1 MQKESY
7 TQNRNSAIAWDW
19 RHLTGIGAVGAA
31 LLCGIGTSSNVAA
44 QETAEAWPMA
54 GRTIENTRSAP
65 DEHVIGADNVAKLT
79 PRWSVDTAGNVSAT
93 PTVSNG
99 IVYFPDFGGML
110 WAVDAASG
118 QVKWKRKVSDY
129 SGIDNDASR
138 TSPAV
143 WNGILVIGQGTQLAN
158 NATGAYMLGVKAD
171 TGEPLWRT
179 RVEKDPTAIIT
190 SSPVIDN
197 GVIYTGVSSR
207 AEALKGTPTYR
218 GSVVA
223 LDATSGKL
231 LWQTYMVPKG
241 YTGGSVWGNTAAVDH
256 KTGLLY
262 VTTGNN
268 FSVPKGVCR
277 YPKQTGCKTP
287 AAANLIDSF
296 VALNL
301 KTGKIAWST
310 RTLPADMSTNYDH
323 EDGPDYD
330 FGSGPNIFTTTIN
343 GQSRTLVGA
352 GQKSGVYWAL
362 DPKTGKVVW
371 HTQVGPG
378 SLLGGM
384 LWGTAADGK
393 RVYVSIGNLNHESIA
408 VDMPKDKSTTKGG
421 IWAAV
426 DAATGKVLWRTAD
439 PQDAMDT
446 VAMSE
451 ANGVVY
457 AGSLAGTGANMYA
470 LDAATGEIKWSFS
483 SGGAIVSGA
492 AIVDGTVYWGSGYH
506 TKVLGLPYA
515 GDNHKL
521 YAFGINKQ

>member
-1 MQKESY
+1 MKRVF
-7 TQNRNSAIAWDW
+7 NRQDADRRALSLSWRNPAIA
-19 RHLTGIGAVGAA
+19 TAVAI
-31 LLCGIGTSSNVAA
+31 LSSLIVAA
-44 QETAEAWPMA
+44 PAAAQSAGDWPMA
-54 GRTIENTRSAP
+54 GQNLRNTRSAAG
-65 DEHVIGADNVAKLT
+65 ERAIGLSNVAKLA
-79 PRWSVDTAGNVSAT
+79 PRWSVETDGNVSAT
-93 PTVSNG
+93 PTVAG
-99 IVYFPDFGGML
+99 GVVYVPDFGGSL

-118 QVKWKRKVSDY
+118 QVKWHKKVSDY
-129 SGIDNDASR
+129 SQIPNDASR
-138 TSPAV
+138 TSPAY
-143 WNGILVIGQGTQLAN
+143 WKGTLVIGQGTQIAN
-158 NATGAYMLGVKAD
+158 NPTGAYMLGIKAED
-171 TGEPLWRT
+171 GAPLWRT
-179 RVEKDPTAIIT
+179 QVDTDKSAIIT

-197 GVIYTGVSSR
+197 GIVYVGVSSR
-207 AEALKGTPTYR
+207 AEALKETPQYR

-231 LWQTYMVPKG
+231 LWKTYMVPEG
-241 YTGGSVWGNTAAVDH
+241 YTGGSVWGNTAVVDH
-256 KTGLLY
+256 ETGLLY

-268 FSVPKGVCR
+268 FTVPEGVCR
-277 YPKQTGCKTP
+277 YPGQEKCK
-287 AAANLIDSF
+287 AAVPGNHIDSF

-301 KTGKIAWST
+301 KTGKIAWAT
-310 RTLPADMSTNYDH
+310 RTLSADMSTNYDH
-323 EDGPDYD
+323 DDGPDYD
-330 FGSGPNIFTTTIN
+330 FGSGPNLYTTTV
-343 GQSRTLVGA
+343 GGHKRTLLGA

-362 DPKTGKVVW
+362 EPKTGKVVW

-393 RVYVSIGNLNHESIA
+393 RIYVSIGNLNHESIDVNSPA
-408 VDMPKDKSTTKGG
+408 GTKTTKGG

-439 PQDAMDT
+439 PQQMMDT

-457 AGSLAGTGANMYA
+457 AGSLAGSGANMYA
-470 LDAATGEIKWSFS
+470 LDASTGEIKWSFE
-483 SGGAIVSGA
+483 SGGAVVSGA

-521 YAFGINKQ
+521 YAFSVAKQ

>member
-1 MQKESY
+1 MHKEHY
-7 TQNRNSAIAWDW
+7 KQNGNVPAVWNSIEPTHI
-19 RHLTGIGAVGAA
+19 RAVGAL
-31 LLCGIGTSSNVAA
+31 LLCGGVAIVPAVA
-44 QETAEAWPMA
+44 QENMDAWAMA
-54 GRTIENTRSAP
+54 GQNAQNTRSAP
-65 DEHVIGADNVAKLT
+65 NEHAIGTDNVAQLS
-79 PRWSVDTAGNVSAT
+79 PRWSVETAGNVSAT
-93 PTVSNG
+93 PTVANG
-99 IVYFPDFGGML
+99 TVYVPDFGGML

-118 QVKWKRKVSDY
+118 QVKWKREVSDY
-129 SGIDNDASR
+129 SGIPNDASR

-143 WNGILVIGQGTQLAN
+143 WKDILVIGQGTQIVN
-158 NATGAYMLGVKAD
+158 NPTGAYMLGIKAD

-179 RVEKDPTAIIT
+179 QVEKDPTAVIT
-190 SSPVIDN
+190 SSPVIDD
-197 GVIYTGVSSR
+197 GVVYTGVSSR
-207 AEALKGTPTYR
+207 AEALKGATQYR

-223 LDATSGKL
+223 LDAHSGKL
-231 LWQTYMVPKG
+231 LWKTYIVPKG

-256 KTGLLY
+256 TTGLLY

-277 YPKQTGCKTP
+277 YPTQSHCKAGAP
-287 AAANLIDSF
+287 ANLIDSF
-296 VALNL
+296 VALDL
-301 KTGKIAWST
+301 KTGKIVWST
-310 RTLPADMSTNYDH
+310 RTLPADVSTNYNH

-330 FGSGPNIFTTTIN
+330 FGSGPNLFTATID
-343 GQSRTLVGA
+343 GEPRRLVGA

-362 DPKTGKVVW
+362 DPRTGKVVW
-371 HTQVGPG
+371 KSQVGPG

-393 RVYVSIGNLNHESIA
+393 RIYVSIGNLNHETIT
-408 VDMPKDKSTTKGG
+408 VDMPEGKSTTKGG

-439 PQDAMDT
+439 PQEAMDT

-470 LDAATGEIKWSFS
+470 LDAATGKIKWSFE

-492 AIVDGTVYWGSGYH
+492 AIADGMVYWGSGYH

-515 GDNHKL
+515 GDNRKL
-521 YAFGINKQ
+521 YAFELKKQ